1 MTGDVRRARGNGRS
15 AGTGG
20 AAGRAAGAIADHP
33 LVEAGARA
41 GYVVLGVLHLLLAWL
56 ALQVAF
62 GNGRADADPSGA
74 LQIIAGSPMGWVL
87 LVVVVVAFALLAV
100 WQLGECVRDR
110 EWTDRAKHVGK
121 AALYLSLGAASVS
134 FLQGAGNSSSAQAK
148 DATTMLMELPFGT
161 VLVVLVGVAVVAIG
175 GYHVYKGWT
184 ERFLQD
190 LATDPG
196 PLLVHA
202 GRIGYVAKGLALV
215 AIGVGLVIA
224 GIRHDPSRSR
234 GLDGAL
240 NDVSRLPMGQALLVA
255 VALGFAAYGVYSFA
269 RARHADA

>member
-1 MTGDVRRARGNGRS
+1 M
-15 AGTGG
+15 
-20 AAGRAAGAIADHP
+20 ADHP

-62 GNGRADADPSGA
+62 GHGGADADPSGA
-74 LQIIAGSPMGWVL
+74 LEIIAGSPAGRVL

-100 WQLGECVRDR
+100 WQVGEGLRQR
-110 EWTDRAKHVGK
+110 RWADRAKPAGK
-121 AALYLSLGAASVS
+121 AVLYLSLCAASVS
-134 FLQGAGNSSSAQAK
+134 FLTGVGTSSSAQAT
-148 DATTMLMELPFGT
+148 DATAALMELPFGT
-161 VLVVLVGVAVVAIG
+161 VLVVLVGAGVAATG
-175 GYHVYKGWT
+175 GYHVYKGWS
-184 ERFLQD
+184 ERFRDD

-196 PLLVHA
+196 RLLVLA
-202 GRIGYVAKGLALV
+202 GRIGYLAKGLALLT
-215 AIGVGLVIA
+215 IGVGLAVA

-240 NDVSRLPMGQALLVA
+240 NDLSRLPMGQAILVV

-269 RARHADA
+269 RARHTA